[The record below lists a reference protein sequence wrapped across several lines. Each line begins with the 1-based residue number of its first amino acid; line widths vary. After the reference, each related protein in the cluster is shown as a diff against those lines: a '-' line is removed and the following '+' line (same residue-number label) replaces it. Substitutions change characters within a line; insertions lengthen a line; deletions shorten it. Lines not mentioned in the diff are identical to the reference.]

1 MFAIASTACTSQRMS
16 QVTTDAVGILRTF
29 DNGNVIPPEMIRDA
43 KAIAV
48 VRETEGAVVIGASAG
63 EGVLVRRLAAPA
75 NVAATGVGG
84 VGSAGGA
91 AAKGGA
97 STAAPVGTVA
107 PATSVSWRPGEWSPP
122 LGIEVGTGSIGLQV
136 GGQSREIVLIF
147 NSTAAIDQLLATGV
161 YAIGRIEGTAGDAQ
175 GRTPPDVPVPDVAAF
190 VRTGGLFGGVSINGL
205 SIKPSDRVNTAAY
218 GAGWTAR
225 RILNGDF
232 SPPPGSGSLWSML
245 DEMSR

>member
-75 NVAATGVGG
+75 NVAATAG
-84 VGSAGGA
+84 GSAVGA
-91 AAKGGA
+91 AAPA
-97 STAAPVGTVA
+97 SS
-107 PATSVSWRPGEWSPP
+107 ATVSWRPGEWSPP

-225 RILNGDF
+225 RILNGEF

>member
-1 MFAIASTACTSQRMS
+1 MFAIASTGCTSQRMS

-75 NVAATGVGG
+75 NVAATAG
-84 VGSAGGA
+84 GSAVGA
-91 AAKGGA
+91 AAPA
-97 STAAPVGTVA
+97 SS
-107 PATSVSWRPGEWSPP
+107 ATVSWRPGEWSPP

-225 RILNGDF
+225 RILNGEF